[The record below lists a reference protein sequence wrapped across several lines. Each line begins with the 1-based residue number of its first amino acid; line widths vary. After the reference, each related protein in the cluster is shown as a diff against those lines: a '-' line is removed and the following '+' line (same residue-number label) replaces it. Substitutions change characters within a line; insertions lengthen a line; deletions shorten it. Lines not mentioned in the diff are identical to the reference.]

1 MNLKLIKK
9 MFSYNIDEDLKLRL
23 LFLKDTEEVHNLT
36 IDEKEHLRKWM
47 GWVDNNV
54 NDINNTKDFI
64 KNSLNNFINSDGYP
78 EAIGIIYKN
87 KIIGVIGFNNVDKRN
102 KYAIIG
108 YWLSEKYQGKGIMT
122 KATKTLIN
130 IAFNELKL
138 NRIEIRVASENIK
151 SRKIPERL
159 GFQKEGEI
167 REAECLYGRYVNSII
182 YGILSKDWKN

>member
-1 MNLKLIKK
+1 
-9 MFSYNIDEDLKLRL
+9 MFTYNIDEDIKLRL

-36 IDEKEHLRKWM
+36 IDSKDYLRKWM

-54 NDINNTKDFI
+54 KDINNTKDFI

-87 KIIGVIGFNNVDKRN
+87 KIIGVIGFNHVDKRN

-108 YWLSEKYQGKGIMT
+108 YWLGEKFQGKGIMT
-122 KATKTLIN
+122 KTTKTLIN

-167 REAECLYGRYVNSII
+167 RETEYLYGKYVNHII
-182 YGILSKDWKN
+182 YGILAKDWKN